1 MAHISDIKLIR
12 TDTTLDLSQ
21 KAEKAKPS
29 KPATYIK
36 AIQARGED
44 LTGLPQ
50 TKSRYN
56 MYPSIIYVLYAECFV
71 EEITKGENNPM
82 VYNLLLEYASA
93 GTLTDLIEKSNAD
106 KKNNRFIARTGDIGL
121 VKRVEHQYFRSLLE
135 GNTHALFTGS
145 TDI

>member
-29 KPATYIK
+29 KPAIYIK

-50 TKSRYN
+50 
-56 MYPSIIYVLYAECFV
+56 VFCFCGGA
-71 EEITKGENNPM
+71 TKGDDNTIWSI
-82 VYNLLLEYASA
+82 NLLLEYVLL